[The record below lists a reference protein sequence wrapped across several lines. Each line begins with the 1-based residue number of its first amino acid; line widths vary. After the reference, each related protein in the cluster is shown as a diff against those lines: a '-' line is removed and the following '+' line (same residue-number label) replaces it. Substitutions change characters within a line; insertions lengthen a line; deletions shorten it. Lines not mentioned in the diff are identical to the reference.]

1 MVDLSQLLSSLHSFE
16 PIGARYSQ
24 LCDFEILSGLN
35 FIFSISRCQIKCEQ
49 TALNVFCLNIQ
60 LLLKACFLE
69 YFSPVISLY
78 FGSCIAQEI
87 SIYIYSHTC
96 TYTYTCARAHTYVLF
111 YISFGCVSSFHRY
124 YYAVVE
130 CDSSASADYLY
141 KSCDGTEFE
150 RSSNKLDLRFIPD
163 SMEFK
168 HPPRDVANEV

>member
-60 LLLKACFLE
+60 LLLKACFLD

-87 SIYIYSHTC
+87 SLYIFTHMHIHVHVRVHTHMYYF
-96 TYTYTCARAHTYVLF
+96 TYLLGAYLPSTGTTMPWQNVIRVPQQITFTNLVMELNLKGLP
-111 YISFGCVSSFHRY
+111 IS
-124 YYAVVE
+124 
-130 CDSSASADYLY
+130 L
-141 KSCDGTEFE
+141 
-150 RSSNKLDLRFIPD
+150 I
-163 SMEFK
+163 
-168 HPPRDVANEV
+168 